1 MGSGFD
7 PHIKLHNPLSS
18 IPLHLL
24 MFWVGC
30 LKGMFQWRN
39 ILSKAPKGIKHGGK
53 RKTLS
58 LLFSGNSSEKFSY
71 FVAKWL
77 ANCYG
82 TIVSGSNPVSP
93 AIVSSDE
100 KSYFAWERCKQS
112 TLFNISLTNFLKIFF
127 KKIWKYQ
134 KSYLYL
140 SRKWFF
146 DILSIRYFD
155 SSDVKSY
162 FVWNGFTIV
171 IETIV
176 TVQIRHVTLTIFSI
190 KTILKSG
197 DENSY
202 FDLTDNQQLM

>member
-1 MGSGFD
+1 V
-7 PHIKLHNPLSS
+7 KNLVTSS
-18 IPLHLL
+18 L
-24 MFWVGC
+24 
-30 LKGMFQWRN
+30 
-39 ILSKAPKGIKHGGK
+39 
-53 RKTLS
+53 
-58 LLFSGNSSEKFSY
+58 
-71 FVAKWL
+71 WL

-127 KKIWKYQ
+127 KKIFWKYQ

-155 SSDVKSY
+155 SSDV
-162 FVWNGFTIV
+162 
-171 IETIV
+171 
-176 TVQIRHVTLTIFSI
+176 
-190 KTILKSG
+190 
-197 DENSY
+197 
-202 FDLTDNQQLM
+202 